1 MNRDA
6 QLRIISAIVE
16 DKPGVLFRIANL
28 LRRKSFNIESIAVG
42 PTETPG
48 LSRITFTMLSEYE
61 RFDQVLKNIDGLIDV
76 RKVEPLEMR
85 DAAVRELAL
94 VKLSPGE
101 PATRPEIM
109 HYIETFRGNIID
121 VSPSTLTVEV
131 SGDPEK
137 IDAFVKLA
145 RSFGLSEVART
156 GAVALSREMSST
168 ETSQS
173 LVR

>member
-6 QLRIISAIVE
+6 QLRVISALVE
-16 DKPGVLFRIANL
+16 DKPGILFRIANL
-28 LRRKSFNIESIAVG
+28 IRRKSFNIASIAAG
-42 PTETPG
+42 PAETPG
-48 LSRITFTMLSEYE
+48 LTRITITMMCEYD
-61 RFDQVLKNIDGLIDV
+61 RFDQVMKNIDGLIDV

-109 HYIETFRGNIID
+109 HYIETFRGNIVD

-131 SGDPEK
+131 SGDPDK
-137 IDAFVKLA
+137 INAFIKLA
-145 RSFGLSEVART
+145 RSYGLSEVART
-156 GAVALSREMSST
+156 GAVALAREM
-168 ETSQS
+168 TSAEATT
-173 LVR
+173 

>member
-6 QLRIISAIVE
+6 QLRIISALVE

-28 LRRKSFNIESIAVG
+28 IRRKSFNIESIAVG
-42 PTETPG
+42 PAEIPG
-48 LSRITFTMLSEYE
+48 LARMTFTMVSEYE
-61 RFDQVLKNIDGLIDV
+61 RFDQVMKNIDGLIDV
-76 RKVEPLEMR
+76 RSVEPLEMR

-109 HYIETFRGNIID
+109 HYIDTFRGNIVD
-121 VSPSTLTVEV
+121 VSPSTLTVEI
-131 SGDPEK
+131 SGDPDK
-137 IDAFVKLA
+137 INAFIRLA

-156 GAVALSREMSST
+156 GAVALSREM
-168 ETSQS
+168 TSAEAS
-173 LVR
+173 A

>member
-42 PTETPG
+42 PAETLG
-48 LSRITFTMLSEYE
+48 LSRMTFTMRSEYE
-61 RFDQVLKNIDGLIDV
+61 RFDQVMKNIDNLIDV

-109 HYIETFRGNIID
+109 HYIDTFRGNIVD

-137 IDAFVKLA
+137 IDAFIRLA
-145 RSFGLSEVART
+145 KSFGLSEVART
-156 GAVALSREMSST
+156 GAVALAREMTAEAST
-168 ETSQS
+168 
-173 LVR
+173 

>member
-1 MNRDA
+1 LNRDA
-6 QLRIISAIVE
+6 QLRIISALVE

-28 LRRKSFNIESIAVG
+28 IRRKSFNIESIAVG
-42 PTETPG
+42 PAEIPG
-48 LSRITFTMLSEYE
+48 LARMTFTMISEYE
-61 RFDQVLKNIDGLIDV
+61 RFDQVMKNIDGLIDV
-76 RKVEPLEMR
+76 RSVEPLEMR

-109 HYIETFRGNIID
+109 HYIDTFRGNIVD

-131 SGDPEK
+131 SGDPDK
-137 IDAFVKLA
+137 INAFIRLA

-168 ETSQS
+168 EAST
-173 LVR
+173 